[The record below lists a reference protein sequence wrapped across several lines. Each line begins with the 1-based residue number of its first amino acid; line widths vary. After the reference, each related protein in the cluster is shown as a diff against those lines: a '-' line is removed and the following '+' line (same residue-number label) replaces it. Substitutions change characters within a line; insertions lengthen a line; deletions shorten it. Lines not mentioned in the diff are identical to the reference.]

1 VAATAEPV
9 STPVIRLADHSPA
22 VLAAIAFAIL
32 FSKPA
37 VLLVRDW
44 WNDPDAGHGLLL
56 APLAIWLA
64 WRSGLV
70 PARPARVSGAL
81 ILTGAVLLRYLSG
94 LAAELFTMRV
104 SLLMGAAGLVLFW
117 YGWRQLLHWWLP
129 VILLVLSIPL
139 PDIVTSSLAL
149 PLQLRASR
157 WGAALLEFRHVPANL
172 SGNVIQLPGRQLF
185 VTEAC
190 SGLRSLTALLSLG
203 VLVGGLW
210 LRHPAG
216 RILLVLS
223 GLLLADHL
231 TPQAVEGIA
240 RLLIAH
246 RIDGVIATNTTIER
260 GGVKGL
266 PRADEAGGLSG
277 RPLKARA
284 TAVVAQLAKVLDGAL
299 PIIGVGGILSG
310 ADAKEKIEAGAT
322 LIQIYTGL
330 IYRGPDLVAECARA
344 LAAVERRPSHA

>member
-1 VAATAEPV
+1 MAATAEPV
-9 STPVIRLADHSPA
+9 STPAIRLADHSPA

-44 WNDPDAGHGLLL
+44 WTDPDAGHGLLL

-70 PARPARVSGAL
+70 RSRPARVSGAL

-94 LAAELFTMRV
+94 LAAELFTMRL

-139 PDIVTSSLAL
+139 PDIITSSLAL

-157 WGAALLEFRHVPANL
+157 WGAALLEFRHVPVNL

-216 RILLVLS
+216 RILLVLAAIPVAMVVNAFRVFLTGFLVYFVS
-223 GLLLADHL
+223 PDLGEGFMHLSEGWLLFVIAFLLLGAF
-231 TPQAVEGIA
+231 TW
-240 RLLIAH
+240 
-246 RIDGVIATNTTIER
+246 
-260 GGVKGL
+260 
-266 PRADEAGGLSG
+266 
-277 RPLKARA
+277 
-284 TAVVAQLAKVLDGAL
+284 VVAG
-299 PIIGVGGILSG
+299 
-310 ADAKEKIEAGAT
+310 
-322 LIQIYTGL
+322 
-330 IYRGPDLVAECARA
+330 
-344 LAAVERRPSHA
+344 VERWMGERKAA

>member
-9 STPVIRLADHSPA
+9 STPAIRLADHSPA

-44 WNDPDAGHGLLL
+44 WTDPDAGHGLLL

-70 PARPARVSGAL
+70 RSRPARVSGAL

-94 LAAELFTMRV
+94 LAAELFTMRL

-129 VILLVLSIPL
+129 LILLLLSIPL
-139 PDIVTSSLAL
+139 PDIITSSLAL

-157 WGAALLEFRHVPANL
+157 WGAALLEFRHVPVNL

-216 RILLVLS
+216 RILLVLAAIPVAMVVNAFRVFLTGFLVYFVS
-223 GLLLADHL
+223 PDLGEGFMHLSEGWLLFVIAFLLLGAF
-231 TPQAVEGIA
+231 TW
-240 RLLIAH
+240 
-246 RIDGVIATNTTIER
+246 
-260 GGVKGL
+260 
-266 PRADEAGGLSG
+266 
-277 RPLKARA
+277 
-284 TAVVAQLAKVLDGAL
+284 VVAG
-299 PIIGVGGILSG
+299 
-310 ADAKEKIEAGAT
+310 
-322 LIQIYTGL
+322 
-330 IYRGPDLVAECARA
+330 
-344 LAAVERRPSHA
+344 VERWMGERKAA

>member
-1 VAATAEPV
+1 MAATAEPV
-9 STPVIRLADHSPA
+9 STPAIRLADHSPA

-70 PARPARVSGAL
+70 RSRPARVSGAL

-94 LAAELFTMRV
+94 LAAELFTMRL

-139 PDIVTSSLAL
+139 PDIITSSLAL

-157 WGAALLEFRHVPANL
+157 WGAALLEFRHVPVNL

-216 RILLVLS
+216 RILLVLAAIPVAMVVNAFRVFLTGFLVYFVS
-223 GLLLADHL
+223 PDLGEGFMHLSEGWLLFVIAFLLLGAF
-231 TPQAVEGIA
+231 TW
-240 RLLIAH
+240 
-246 RIDGVIATNTTIER
+246 
-260 GGVKGL
+260 
-266 PRADEAGGLSG
+266 
-277 RPLKARA
+277 
-284 TAVVAQLAKVLDGAL
+284 VVAG
-299 PIIGVGGILSG
+299 
-310 ADAKEKIEAGAT
+310 
-322 LIQIYTGL
+322 
-330 IYRGPDLVAECARA
+330 
-344 LAAVERRPSHA
+344 VERWMAERRAA

>member
-1 VAATAEPV
+1 
-9 STPVIRLADHSPA
+9 
-22 VLAAIAFAIL
+22 
-32 FSKPA
+32 
-37 VLLVRDW
+37 
-44 WNDPDAGHGLLL
+44 
-56 APLAIWLA
+56 
-64 WRSGLV
+64 
-70 PARPARVSGAL
+70 
-81 ILTGAVLLRYLSG
+81 VLLRYLSG

-216 RILLVLS
+216 RILLVLAAIPVAMVVNAFRVFLTGFLVYFVS
-223 GLLLADHL
+223 PDLGEGFMHLSEGWLLFVIAFLLLGAF
-231 TPQAVEGIA
+231 TW
-240 RLLIAH
+240 
-246 RIDGVIATNTTIER
+246 
-260 GGVKGL
+260 
-266 PRADEAGGLSG
+266 
-277 RPLKARA
+277 
-284 TAVVAQLAKVLDGAL
+284 VVAG
-299 PIIGVGGILSG
+299 
-310 ADAKEKIEAGAT
+310 
-322 LIQIYTGL
+322 
-330 IYRGPDLVAECARA
+330 
-344 LAAVERRPSHA
+344 VERWAAERKAA